1 MKPSFNFLPV
11 FACVL
16 LAGLW
21 LGACRENPRQADTVE
36 SEASPILTQKDESSD
51 ERITAI
57 QREIEAGKQ
66 NIQDIEA
73 FVEME
78 RAKLKEN
85 PDYDSSFLEEALHEQ
100 QEIRKSVESG
110 EKSLKELA
118 PVKE

>member
-11 FACVL
+11 CACVL

-21 LGACRENPRQADTVE
+21 LGACRENHRQADTVE
-36 SEASPILTQKDESSD
+36 SEVSRTLTRQEKLPDES
-51 ERITAI
+51 ITKLE
-57 QREIEAGKQ
+57 REIETGKQ

-78 RAKLKEN
+78 RAKLEEN

-100 QEIRKSVESG
+100 QEIRKAVESG

-118 PVKE
+118 PLKE